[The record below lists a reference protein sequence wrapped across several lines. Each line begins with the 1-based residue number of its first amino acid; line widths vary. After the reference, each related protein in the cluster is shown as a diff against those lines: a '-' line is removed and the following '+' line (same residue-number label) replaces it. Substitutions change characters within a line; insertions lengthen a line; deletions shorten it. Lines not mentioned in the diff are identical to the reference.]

1 MFFSGRYSVAS
12 RTAINPAFGSFNF
25 SRSPINRGRADY
37 AFDIWMSFIL
47 RHSSSIPQI
56 ILNSLLAFSPHPL
69 YIFFMR
75 LLGIDYGTKRV
86 GIALSDEAGVFA
98 YPYSVIK
105 NSKNLTKE
113 IIAICK
119 KENVG
124 KIILGE
130 SLDYKGKCNDIIR
143 ETDVLKRILEKETGL
158 PVIYEN
164 EVLSS
169 AEAER
174 IQGKG
179 EGLDASAAAIILRTY
194 IDRNKKA

>member
-1 MFFSGRYSVAS
+1 
-12 RTAINPAFGSFNF
+12 
-25 SRSPINRGRADY
+25 
-37 AFDIWMSFIL
+37 
-47 RHSSSIPQI
+47 
-56 ILNSLLAFSPHPL
+56 
-69 YIFFMR
+69 MR

-113 IIAICK
+113 IISICK
-119 KENVG
+119 KEKVE

-130 SLDYKGKCNDIIR
+130 SLDYKGKCNIIVSD
-143 ETDVLKRILEKETGL
+143 TNILKKMLEKETGL
-158 PVIYEN
+158 EVVYEN

-179 EGLDASAAAIILRTY
+179 EMLDASAAAIILRTY
-194 IDRNKKA
+194 IDKNK